1 MIHRQFLVQLFLL
14 LFFALSLGQA
24 PRAHAVPVPQL
35 DELSD
40 EPEQGGAASLLRRA
54 DAALSSG
61 DYDLAASVL
70 QGGLIQFKEELT
82 ASDRFT
88 LYYSLALVSVQL
100 NDVASTI
107 ASYIEAIALAEQL
120 GRRGEHGFVGLA
132 LSLELELIDFFRGE
146 GRAADAE
153 ALAWTALRE
162 VLRNEDRSQLPE
174 VVTVLTLAVA
184 DQSRDSETLRSFL
197 TELDMELSV
206 WDDYRLKIPPP
217 PEPILGWLEDSAARR
232 IAEGQTSEASQIFE
246 VILEIDR
253 ARDADWRLVSDLSAV
268 AFSALLSDDLPS
280 ARRALSALDERPLP
294 GGPPVDVL
302 ANRCY
307 LASYEGDWQ
316 SAEAH
321 CLAGVAAAR
330 SAGDEHRAL
339 ALTSVVAGLRA
350 LSGRAPKAVALYE
363 DAAQRY
369 ELLDAA
375 QEAAGERARAVIALT
390 EARHLD
396 EALRL
401 LERLDRQREGQPPH
415 PLVEEARQRLAMQV
429 LLSSFEGA
437 DVDEV
442 RTTLQSIGGYLF
454 QTGRA
459 VALSEISLLYLDL
472 VLRSEGVP
480 ANAPELAEAV
490 TAIVALEEQLGLA
503 PTGWVGLMA
512 EALHHEALGEVDA
525 AIDFAQ
531 RAVPAYEDRLL
542 LDALAGDSLRVWM
555 GRGQAPFYRRPLF
568 EPHRLLTRLMASGGD
583 EAGLREI
590 TRRQAW
596 LELALL
602 WRQPAAALAVRAQDE
617 AEEQFVAARGRRLQL
632 QQHSISVSLR
642 GGEKTP
648 AEQRAAL
655 APLFEQAR
663 LAEDAALAALSPARR
678 MLFIPPRGGAPGS
691 PQKTDR
697 PANVSVLDA
706 SMWTCQLGARGGADV
721 FLHRPDERGMLGAP
735 ELAELGATG
744 LVILPACEG
753 ARGVSETAVASQIAF
768 QEQALALGGARWIL
782 RPDREL
788 PKRARLAFVEEFTT
802 SLEQGRT
809 AAEALDRAEE
819 RLRSNPFW
827 RRHAKA
833 WRLTLGGLTNPPGR
847 P

>member
-1 MIHRQFLVQLFLL
+1 MIRRQSLVPLLSL
-14 LFFALSLGQA
+14 LFFTLSIGQ
-24 PRAHAVPVPQL
+24 PLRSHAAAVPQL
-35 DELSD
+35 DGSTE

-70 QGGLIQFKEELT
+70 REGLAQFKEELT

-100 NDVASTI
+100 KDTASTI
-107 ASYIEAIALAEQL
+107 ANYVEAIALAEQL
-120 GRRGEHGFVGLA
+120 GRRGEHGFIGLS
-132 LSLELELIDFFRGE
+132 LSLELELIDFFRSL

-153 ALAWTALRE
+153 ALAWTALRD
-162 VLRNEDRSQLPE
+162 VLSTEDRSQLPE
-174 VVTVLTLAVA
+174 VVTALTLAVS
-184 DQSRDSETLRSFL
+184 DQNPGPETLRAFL
-197 TELDMELSV
+197 TELDAEISV

-217 PEPILGWLEDSAARR
+217 PEPILGWLEDIAARR
-232 IAEGQTSEASQIFE
+232 VAEGQTSEASQIFE

-253 ARDADWRLVSDLSAV
+253 AREADWRLVSDLSAV
-268 AFSALLSDDLPS
+268 AFSALLSDDLPR
-280 ARRALSALDERPLP
+280 ARGALAALDDLPLP
-294 GGPPVDVL
+294 GGPPIDVL

-330 SAGDEHRAL
+330 SAGDERRAI

-350 LSGRAPKAVALYE
+350 LAGRAQKAVALYE

-369 ELLDAA
+369 ELLDAV
-375 QEAAGERARAVIALT
+375 QDAAGERARAVIALA
-390 EARHLD
+390 EARYLD

-401 LERLDRQREGQPPH
+401 LERLDRNRDGQPPH

-429 LLSSFEGA
+429 LLSSFDGA

-459 VALSEISLLYLDL
+459 VALSELSLLYLDL
-472 VLRSEGVP
+472 VLRAENVP

-512 EALHHEALGEVDA
+512 EALHHEALGKIDE
-525 AIDFAQ
+525 AIDFAR
-531 RAVPAYEDRLL
+531 RALPAYEDRLL
-542 LDALAGDSLRVWM
+542 LDALAGDPVRVWM
-555 GRGQAPFYRRPLF
+555 GRGQSPFYRRPLL
-568 EPHRLLTRLMASGGD
+568 EPHLFLARLMGRGGLDD
-583 EAGLREI
+583 ELRELDG
-590 TRRQAW
+590 RRDW

-602 WRQPAAALAVRAQDE
+602 WRQPAAALALRAQSGP
-617 AEEQFVAARGRRLQL
+617 EEQFVAARGRRLQL
-632 QQHSISVSLR
+632 QKHATSVSLH

-663 LAEDAALAALSPARR
+663 LAEDAALAALSPAHRR
-678 MLFIPPRGGAPGS
+678 FFVPPRTDS
-691 PQKTDR
+691 PSSPEQMDHTTEF
-697 PANVSVLDA
+697 SVLDA
-706 SMWTCQLGARGGADV
+706 SMWACQLGARGGADV
-721 FLHRPDERGMLGAP
+721 FLRRPDDRAMLGAP
-735 ELAELGATG
+735 DLVELGAKG
-744 LVILPACEG
+744 LVVLPACEG
-753 ARGVSETAVASQIAF
+753 ARGVSETAVASQLAF
-768 QEQALALGGARWIL
+768 QEQALALGGARWIV
-782 RPDREL
+782 RPVREL

-802 SLEQGRT
+802 SLKQGIT
-809 AAEALDRAEE
+809 APEALANAEE
-819 RLRSNPFW
+819 RLRNNPFW
-827 RRHAKA
+827 RRYAKA
-833 WRLTLGGLTNPPGR
+833 WRLTLGVLAPQGR